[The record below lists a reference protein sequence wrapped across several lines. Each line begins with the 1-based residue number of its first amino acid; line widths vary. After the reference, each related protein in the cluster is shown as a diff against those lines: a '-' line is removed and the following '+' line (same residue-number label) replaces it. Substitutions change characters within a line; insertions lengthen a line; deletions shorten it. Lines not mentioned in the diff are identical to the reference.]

1 MQVGAYVVL
10 AKIID
15 IDTNKKWCY
24 ISCDKCLTRVEH
36 DCTKYFCENCD
47 TFIDATKR

>member
-24 ISCDKCLTRVEH
+24 VSCVKCWKKVEPV
-36 DCTKYFCENCD
+36 CTKYFCENCD
-47 TFIDATKR
+47 TLVDYTKR

>member
-1 MQVGAYVVL
+1 MQVGSYVVL

-24 ISCDKCLTRVEH
+24 ISCDKCFKRVVPVYA
-36 DCTKYFCENCD
+36 KYFCENCD
-47 TFIDATKR
+47 TLVDAVKR